1 MSTVCILCF
10 SIAAAAV
17 VTSRSVNGPPDDGS
31 CVRYVCSKYPLRVL
45 SRYVRGLSVGCKLWA
60 AGRCVTV
67 TCCRWWNVLQNV
79 RRQSNKIMLLAEG
92 LLPAAVT
99 VIALNVDINI
109 NIIDILEIHNTLLLP
124 KFLYGS
130 ENWTLTDLQR

>member
-1 MSTVCILCF
+1 
-10 SIAAAAV
+10 
-17 VTSRSVNGPPDDGS
+17 
-31 CVRYVCSKYPLRVL
+31 
-45 SRYVRGLSVGCKLWA
+45 
-60 AGRCVTV
+60 
-67 TCCRWWNVLQNV
+67 
-79 RRQSNKIMLLAEG
+79 MLLAEG